1 MKKRLL
7 NLSDSIAI
15 IKIILLLTLIFGF
28 NDGSEKFV
36 FGNWINNLGITFLLV
51 SFVVLIHV
59 LGLKLAAKYY
69 GTELRIKLWNSHKFK
84 EAKGF
89 AKKMLLIYST
99 PIINILAMIISN
111 GKFYLSSVMS
121 FDVEKEVLGRKFQYI
136 TYFNIALIVFFG
148 LLFNLALMWIF
159 KLAYIDLGIK
169 ISFWFIL
176 FSLIPLSELPGAK
189 ILAGSVPFYVFC
201 VVFFLA
207 NIILLYTMNSFLAL
221 LISLIFSVTLATL
234 FFIFFQYK
242 KV

>member
-7 NLSDSIAI
+7 NLSDSIAVL
-15 IKIILLLTLIFGF
+15 KIILLLTLIFGF

-36 FGNWINNLGITFLLV
+36 FNNWISNLGLVFLLV
-51 SFVVLIHV
+51 GLVILIHV

-84 EAKGF
+84 EAKSF
-89 AKKMLLIYST
+89 SKKLLLIYST
-99 PIINILAMIISN
+99 PILNVLVMLVSN
-111 GKFYLSSVMS
+111 GKFYLSNVMS
-121 FDVEKEVLGRKFQYI
+121 FDVDKEVLGRKFQYI

-169 ISFWFIL
+169 ISFFFIL

-201 VVFFLA
+201 LVFFLT
-207 NIILLYTMNSFLAL
+207 NIILLYAINSFLAL
-221 LISLIFSVTLATL
+221 LVSLIFSVTLATL
-234 FFIFFQYK
+234 FFVFFQYK
-242 KV
+242 KA